1 MSETEL
7 KARELL
13 ARCLNEWGHHQEA
26 GNVRDGEDLESYE
39 FELRVIRQLLR
50 FGFDTGY
57 GHATRAPQW
66 QPIETAPKDG
76 TACIGFSPGVGC
88 PILIRWIAPQDFM
101 TTSECERYMDG
112 CADSEVDEA
121 EEWLETP
128 EWWAADFNAGD
139 MLAEDCQPTHWQP
152 LPAPPEVEG

>member
-1 MSETEL
+1 MSEIEL
-7 KARELL
+7 KACPFCGGREFRDFEGL
-13 ARCLNEWGHHQEA
+13 AWSRIPECRGCGA
-26 GNVRDGEDLESYE
+26 RAMGPFSDVRRNPVD
-39 FELRVIRQLLR
+39 VWN
-50 FGFDTGY
+50 
-57 GHATRAPQW
+57 TRASQW
-66 QPIETAPKDG
+66 QPIESAPKDG

-128 EWWAADFNAGD
+128 AWWAADFNAGD

-152 LPAPPEVEG
+152 LPAPPEVKG